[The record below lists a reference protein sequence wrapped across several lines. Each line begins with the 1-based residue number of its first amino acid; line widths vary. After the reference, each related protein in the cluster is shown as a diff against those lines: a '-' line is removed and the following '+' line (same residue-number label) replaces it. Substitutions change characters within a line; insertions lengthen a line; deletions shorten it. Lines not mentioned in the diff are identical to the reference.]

1 MARYGSGGKYWNLG
15 LSNFGMLAATE
26 RQQFLLQKFTGI
38 SHRNRGLTRD
48 QAEVLIDKALEER
61 ELKREGLTDLADKLL
76 SSIFKQA
83 IAAANEAGEKWVE
96 AHQDIQ
102 FVINDT
108 ETSTKIGVYG
118 EIGKAWITW
127 PKATS
132 PLYKWLVKEIYDG
145 QKKEI
150 RIPHRYA
157 DRLEG
162 ELQLACETAA
172 YATFK
177 RSGSSVGDIRLM
189 YRHEDR
195 THQAA

>member
-1 MARYGSGGKYWNLG
+1 MARYGSGGKYWNVG

-26 RQQFLLQKFTGI
+26 RQQFLLQKLTGI

-48 QAEVLIDKALEER
+48 QADELIGEAIKER
-61 ELKREGLTDLADKLL
+61 EEKREGLTDLADKLL
-76 SSIFKQA
+76 SSIYKQA
-83 IAAANEAGEKWVE
+83 IDAANEAGEKWL
-96 AHQDIQ
+96 ASHQEIQ
-102 FVINDT
+102 FVINDP
-108 ETSTKIGVYG
+108 ETGTKIGVYG

-127 PKATS
+127 PKPTS
-132 PLYKWLVKEIYDG
+132 ALYKWLMKEMYDG

-162 ELQLACETAA
+162 ELQLACEAAA
-172 YATFK
+172 YAALK

-189 YRHEDR
+189 YRHEDKS
-195 THQAA
+195 HQAA